1 MNTLGL
7 KRILS
12 LMGPCTLLHDVSGEH
27 QMKPPSLP
35 DAILLLQRVDRARA
49 FLFSFFLFFLAMS
62 MHYAL

>member
-1 MNTLGL
+1 
-7 KRILS
+7 
-12 LMGPCTLLHDVSGEH
+12 MGQCTLLHDVSGEH

-62 MHYAL
+62 MHYDL